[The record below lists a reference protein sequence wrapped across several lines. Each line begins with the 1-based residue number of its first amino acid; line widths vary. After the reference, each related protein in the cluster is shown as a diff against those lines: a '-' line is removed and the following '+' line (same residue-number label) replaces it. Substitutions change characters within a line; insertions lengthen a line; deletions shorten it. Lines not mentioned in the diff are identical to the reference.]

1 MVCKNTKRI
10 LIAALL
16 FTVLLLCGCKKKTDD
31 DAFLVYY
38 INENGTG
45 LYPVAENITKGD
57 ADDMV
62 KTALDKLSVIVEDKD
77 YYAPIVGDLT
87 IDDYSIED
95 ARLTITFSLAYRD
108 LTPTAEAL
116 LRASVVQT
124 MVQIDGIDEV
134 SFYVGLDPVTDTAGI
149 PIGPQTSDSY
159 IYDYGQAQSQSEKT
173 TLTLYYATED
183 GNGLSEVTRT
193 VHYSIS
199 QPLESVVM
207 KYLAYSPGTEG
218 LMSAIPEGTNV
229 LSVVTSDGTC
239 YITLDSNFLNLP
251 EGESRDVSIY
261 AIVNSLCALD
271 SVDRVQIIVESV
283 GTAVVTDD
291 PVSGT
296 YKRNEEIVVPLPE

>member
-1 MVCKNTKRI
+1 MTVNRAKLI
-10 LIAALL
+10 LSALML
-16 FTVLLLCGCKKKTDD
+16 SAILLLPGCKK
-31 DAFLVYY
+31 AEESGIMVYY

-45 LYPVAENITKGD
+45 LYPVSEDIQSGD
-57 ADDMV
+57 ADFMAR
-62 KTALDKLSVIVEDKD
+62 TLLDKLSVIVEDKD
-77 YYAPIVGDLT
+77 YYAPIVGDL
-87 IDDYSIED
+87 SIED
-95 ARLTITFSLAYRD
+95 YTIEEGRLTIYFSLAYRD

-134 SFYVGLDPVTDTAGI
+134 SFYVGADPVTDASGI

-183 GNGLSEVTRT
+183 GNSISEVTRT

-199 QPLESVVM
+199 QPLEQVVM
-207 KYLAYSPGTEG
+207 QYLAESPGKEG

-229 LSVVTSDGTC
+229 LSVVTNDGTC
-239 YITLDSNFLNLP
+239 YVTLDSMFLNLP

-261 AIVNSLCALD
+261 AIVNSLCSLD
-271 SVDRVQIIVESV
+271 SVDRVQLIVESV
-283 GTAVVTDD
+283 GTAVITDD

-296 YKRNEEIVVPLPE
+296 YKRNEEIVQPAAE

>member
-1 MVCKNTKRI
+1 MTDKKKRLI
-10 LIAALL
+10 LSALL
-16 FTVLLLCGCKKKTDD
+16 LFVILLLSGCKKEDGDKMM
-31 DAFLVYY
+31 VYY

-45 LYPVAENITKGD
+45 LYPVSEDVPGGD
-57 ADDMV
+57 SDHMV
-62 KTALDKLSVIVEDKD
+62 ETLLDKLSATIEDRD
-77 YYAPIVGDLT
+77 YYAPMSGDLT
-87 IDDYSIED
+87 VDRYEIGDG
-95 ARLTITFSLAYRD
+95 RLTMYFSLAYRD

-116 LRASVVQT
+116 LRASLVQT
-124 MVQIDGIDEV
+124 MVQIDGVDEV
-134 SFYVGLDPVTDTAGI
+134 AFYVGGDPVTDTAGI

-183 GNGLSEVTRT
+183 GNSISEVTRT

-199 QPLESVVM
+199 QPLEQVVM
-207 KYLAYSPGTEG
+207 QYLADSPGLEG

-239 YITLDSNFLNLP
+239 YITMDSNFLNLP
-251 EGESRDVSIY
+251 EGESREVSIY

-271 SVDRVQIIVESV
+271 SVDRVQIIVESA
-283 GTAVVTDD
+283 GTAVITDD

-296 YKRNEEIVVPLPE
+296 YKLNEEIVVPLPE